1 MSEPRV
7 KICGLMRSEDARI
20 AAEAGADYVGTILS
34 PGFSRSVEIPTAQA
48 VAHAAGLPLVA
59 VFVDPRLEDAVSVAQ
74 AAGASVVQLHGDETP
89 ELATLLRDRG
99 PWRVWKAKQ
108 IRSAEDAESALE
120 LFRYAA
126 DALLLDG
133 WDPDLRGGAGVRF
146 PWDRLAAVRRQFAP
160 DLEFVAAGGLTP
172 DNVSE
177 AVSTLLPD
185 VVDVSSGVELEL
197 GVKDPEKVRRF
208 VERARAGGTGT

>member
-1 MSEPRV
+1 M
-7 KICGLMRSEDARI
+7 
-20 AAEAGADYVGTILS
+20 
-34 PGFSRSVEIPTAQA
+34 
-48 VAHAAGLPLVA
+48 
-59 VFVDPRLEDAVSVAQ
+59 
-74 AAGASVVQLHGDETP
+74 
-89 ELATLLRDRG
+89 
-99 PWRVWKAKQ
+99 
-108 IRSAEDAESALE
+108 
-120 LFRYAA
+120 
-126 DALLLDG
+126 
-133 WDPDLRGGAGVRF
+133 
-146 PWDRLAAVRRQFAP
+146 RRQFAP